1 MNMNMDSNNGFVY
14 VRQHIYYENDEI
26 CKLGRSKNIPD
37 RDNGYATG
45 EYRRGKFILVIEIS
59 NNQIFNDIFVEK
71 ILQRYFKNYHCKING
86 GNEFYQNNIID
97 EIVPFLSNTLIKFKV
112 LSEEEINCRRMGRQT
127 RKHKELLEQI
137 NQEIAHYEQYLTFGV
152 LLNG

>member
-1 MNMNMDSNNGFVY
+1 MMLYCIMTGINHSLEWAEVQIALDRPAKKLKRYSNDMLQISTN
-14 VRQHIYYENDEI
+14 I
-26 CKLGRSKNIPD
+26 GR
-37 RDNGYATG
+37 
-45 EYRRGKFILVIEIS
+45 LVK
-59 NNQIFNDIFVEK
+59 Q
-71 ILQRYFKNYHCKING
+71 
-86 GNEFYQNNIID
+86 
-97 EIVPFLSNTLIKFKV
+97 

>member
-1 MNMNMDSNNGFVY
+1 MA
-14 VRQHIYYENDEI
+14 EI
-26 CKLGRSKNIPD
+26 NTSLDWAEVQIALEAPAHKLKR
-37 RDNGYATG
+37 YTG
-45 EYRRGKFILVIEIS
+45 DMLKMSDAIGAM
-59 NNQIFNDIFVEK
+59 
-71 ILQRYFKNYHCKING
+71 FKK
-86 GNEFYQNNIID
+86 
-97 EIVPFLSNTLIKFKV
+97 